1 MYLSICSY
9 CQVVNRLS
17 VYLVCIVGLM
27 VWSSVTGSAQSGS
40 SPNTLKVLTWNT
52 YNLPKYARWTGQ
64 YRRAKAIE
72 QVLAE
77 GDWDIVCLQEV
88 FIKSIENRWVDRLKT
103 VYPYSLRPRKKP
115 FGIVQNSGLLFLSR
129 LPILRSTQIIYPR
142 KQSTSADRLAHKGC
156 QFIEVEKNGQK
167 FQFLG
172 THVHAGGDSS
182 DMRRQRQY
190 RQIREQLLD
199 PNRIDG
205 VPQIL
210 LGDLNT
216 DYYDPQYYPAMLE
229 ILGMQDAYGNQS
241 PAYTCD
247 HRHNYFLMNNG
258 STSGCAI
265 DYVLYRE
272 NGRKLIF
279 TNTRMRMLRRT
290 WKPNVD
296 ELSDHFSV
304 ESTISW

>member
-1 MYLSICSY
+1 MCLSAYSHRSAVACLLIF
-9 CQVVNRLS
+9 
-17 VYLVCIVGLM
+17 LVSATAAPVWLASTVCAQPGL
-27 VWSSVTGSAQSGS
+27 

-64 YRRAKAIE
+64 HRRAKAIQ

-77 GDWDIVCLQEV
+77 GDWDVVCLQEV
-88 FIKSIENRWVDRLKT
+88 FMKSIENRWVKQLNA
-103 VYPYSLRPRKKP
+103 VYPHSLRPSKKP

-129 LPILRSTQIIYPR
+129 LPILRSTQILYPR

-156 QFIEVEKNGQK
+156 LFIEVEKNGQK
-167 FQFLG
+167 FQILG
-172 THVHAGGDSS
+172 THAHAGGDSS

-199 PNRIDG
+199 PNRAEG

-216 DYYDPQYYPAMLE
+216 DYYDPQYYPPMLE
-229 ILGMQDAYGNQS
+229 ILGLQDAYGRQS

-258 STSGCAI
+258 STSACAI

-272 NGRKLIF
+272 NGRKLTF
-279 TNTRMRMLRRT
+279 TNTHMRMLRRT